1 MPVIKHTNKFIVIL
15 FSLIIILI
23 ISLILIN
30 YHNSD
35 IKYKSPDNI
44 SQTCI
49 NSHCF
54 NVSLAITEQER
65 KRGLMFVKE
74 LRDDEGMLFIF
85 QEEAIHP
92 FWMKNTLIP
101 LDMIWINSSL
111 DIVDIFNASPCKDN
125 EICNNIIPNVSSLYT
140 LEINSELSDKYN
152 FSLGDK
158 VVFHNV

>member
-1 MPVIKHTNKFIVIL
+1 
-15 FSLIIILI
+15 
-23 ISLILIN
+23 
-30 YHNSD
+30 
-35 IKYKSPDNI
+35 
-44 SQTCI
+44 
-49 NSHCF
+49 
-54 NVSLAITEQER
+54 
-65 KRGLMFVKE
+65 MFVKE